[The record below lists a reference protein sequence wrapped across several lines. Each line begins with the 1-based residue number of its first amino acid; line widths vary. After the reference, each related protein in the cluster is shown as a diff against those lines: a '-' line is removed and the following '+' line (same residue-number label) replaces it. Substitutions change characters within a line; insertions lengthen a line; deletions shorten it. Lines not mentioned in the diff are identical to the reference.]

1 MGYFLLL
8 LMIVCSMRAMDEA
21 GSGGTLLEKHE
32 QLLQAIRGANQA
44 SVREL
49 LLQGV
54 RPSSIQ
60 VDLER
65 DSTHHVNDFVTEA
78 LKIEEGSSRVS
89 ILQLLLDHGA
99 SVDHSARLEGE
110 QKKMPVLSYAIGRL
124 GDMCD
129 PSEEVSLLVAYGAEV
144 AGEDFCGNPPLF
156 HARKRSCPNVIK
168 TLLASGAPS
177 IGVGGETIFPEVR
190 EMLEDFG
197 RYQERHQEEIAA
209 IRSRIDELRAEKTE
223 RERARRNE
231 QFSVDHDI
239 PRSPRKGGGEK

>member
-8 LMIVCSMRAMDEA
+8 LLMICSMRAMEESV
-21 GSGGTLLEKHE
+21 SGGTLPEKRE
-32 QLLQAIRGANQA
+32 QLLRAIRGADQD

-49 LLQGV
+49 LLQGA
-54 RPSSIQ
+54 RPSSIP

-65 DSTHHVNDFVTEA
+65 DSTYHVNDFMTEA
-78 LKIEEGSSRVS
+78 LKIKEGDERVL
-89 ILQLLLDHGA
+89 ILRLLLDHGA
-99 SVDHSARLEGE
+99 PANHSACIVGE
-110 QKKMPVLSYAIGRL
+110 QKKMPLLSYVVGRL
-124 GDMCD
+124 GDTCD

-177 IGVGGETIFPEVR
+177 IGVGDEPIFPEVR

-209 IRSRIDELRAEKTE
+209 IRARIEELRTERAE
-223 RERARRNE
+223 RERAICNE
-231 QFSVDHDI
+231 QFSVNHGI
-239 PRSPRKGGGEK
+239 PRSPRKGGRE